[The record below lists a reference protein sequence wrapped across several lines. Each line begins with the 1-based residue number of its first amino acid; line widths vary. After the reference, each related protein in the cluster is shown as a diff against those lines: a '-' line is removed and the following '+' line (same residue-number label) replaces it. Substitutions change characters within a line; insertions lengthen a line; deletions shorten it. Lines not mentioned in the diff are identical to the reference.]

1 MDIAEA
7 EQCHFVRFRFLAV
20 DWIPEEQQYINFIA
34 GNASCNLLIAA
45 LSAAEITLDFQT
57 GCFTD
62 QFSGCTGRTADGEI
76 KRRSMRY
83 KTESLVL
90 FLHHVQ

>member
-62 QFSGCTGRTADGEI
+62 QFPVVPVAQSLWRD
-76 KRRSMRY
+76 
-83 KTESLVL
+83 KTP
-90 FLHHVQ
+90 QYAIQN

>member
-20 DWIPEEQQYINFIA
+20 DRIPEEQQYINFIA

-57 GCFTD
+57 GFPVVPVAQSLWRD
-62 QFSGCTGRTADGEI
+62 
-76 KRRSMRY
+76 
-83 KTESLVL
+83 KTP
-90 FLHHVQ
+90 QYAIQN